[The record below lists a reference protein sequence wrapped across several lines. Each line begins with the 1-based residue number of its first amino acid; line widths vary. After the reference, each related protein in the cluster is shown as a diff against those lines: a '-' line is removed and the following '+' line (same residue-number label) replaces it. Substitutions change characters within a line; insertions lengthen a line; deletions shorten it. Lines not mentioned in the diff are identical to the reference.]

1 MVHWPTQAA
10 INQLTMRAATL
21 ALAFAATAA
30 GLVAPSHANCLPGGF
45 CEIEQPYPPEL
56 LAAADLTVTTQG
68 LVLACDSIADS
79 IAGQFAQSLVV
90 SGFLTYAGDH
100 YEYTINTMT
109 GFLDCTTFLPPAYLQ
124 LEPSMYTVLPPVY
137 STEPTSL
144 CFFDTT
150 GDFGPDFCPIKT
162 SAAGPMPA
170 PGDE

>member
-56 LAAADLTVTTQG
+56 LAAVDLTVTTQG

-79 IAGQFAQSLVV
+79 IVQAQSQVV
-90 SGFLTYAGDH
+90 AGMN
-100 YEYTINTMT
+100 YEYTLNTQT
-109 GFLDCTTFLPPAYLQ
+109 ALLFCTTFVPL
-124 LEPSMYTVLPPVY
+124 PVY
-137 STEPTSL
+137 NTEPTSQ
-144 CFFDTT
+144 CMVDTT
-150 GDFGPDFCPIKT
+150 EDFGPDFCPKT

>member
-30 GLVAPSHANCLPGGF
+30 GLVAPSHAQFFTDANCLPGGF

-56 LAAADLTVTTQG
+56 LAAVDSYAINE
-68 LVLACDSIADS
+68 AISFPCNSIADS
-79 IAGQFAQSLVV
+79 IPYAQSQVV
-90 SGFLTYAGDH
+90 AGIN
-100 YEYTINTMT
+100 YEYTLNTQT
-109 GFLDCTTFLPPAYLQ
+109 ALLFCTTLVPL
-124 LEPSMYTVLPPVY
+124 PVY
-137 STEPTSL
+137 NTEPTSQ
-144 CFFDTT
+144 CMVDTT
-150 GDFGPDFCPIKT
+150 GDFGPEFCL

>member
-21 ALAFAATAA
+21 ALAIAATAA
-30 GLVAPSHANCLPGGF
+30 GLVAPSHAWGFGGF
-45 CEIEQPYPPEL
+45 SEFEQPYPPEL
-56 LAAADLTVTTQG
+56 LAAADVTFATQG

-79 IAGQFAQSLVV
+79 IERAQSLLV
-90 SGFLTYAGDH
+90 SGIIIAGKH

-109 GFLDCTTFLPPAYLQ
+109 GILDCTTFVPLVIEDNKVQLAYN
-124 LEPSMYTVLPPVY
+124 TD
-137 STEPTSL
+137 TTSK
-144 CFFDTT
+144 CFFYSHFDYEQTEIV
-150 GDFGPDFCPIKT
+150 DFGPDFCPIKT

>member
-10 INQLTMRAATL
+10 INQLTMRAAPL

-30 GLVAPSHANCLPGGF
+30 GLVAPSHAKFFSDANCLPGGF

-56 LAAADLTVTTQG
+56 LAAVDLTVTTQG

-79 IAGQFAQSLVV
+79 IGYAQSQVV
-90 SGFLTYAGDH
+90 AGMN

-109 GFLDCTTFLPPAYLQ
+109 VLLDCTTFVPL
-124 LEPSMYTVLPPVY
+124 PVY
-137 STEPTSL
+137 NTEPTSQ
-144 CFFDTT
+144 CMVDTT
-150 GDFGPDFCPIKT
+150 GDFGPEFCL

>member
-30 GLVAPSHANCLPGGF
+30 GLVAPSHAKFFTDANCLPGGF

-56 LAAADLTVTTQG
+56 LAAVDSYAINE
-68 LVLACDSIADS
+68 AISFPCNSIADS
-79 IAGQFAQSLVV
+79 IPYAQSQVV
-90 SGFLTYAGDH
+90 AGMN

-109 GFLDCTTFLPPAYLQ
+109 GLLDCTTFVPR
-124 LEPSMYTVLPPVY
+124 Y
-137 STEPTSL
+137 SAFNTEPTSQ
-144 CFFDTT
+144 CMVDTT
-150 GDFGPDFCPIKT
+150 EDFGPDFCPKT

>member
-30 GLVAPSHANCLPGGF
+30 GLVAPSHAECLPGRTQGW

-56 LAAADLTVTTQG
+56 LATADLTVTTQG
-68 LVLACDSIADS
+68 LVLACDNIADS

-109 GFLDCTTFLPPAYLQ
+109 VLLDCTTFVPLYSAYN
-124 LEPSMYTVLPPVY
+124 
-137 STEPTSL
+137 TEPTSQCL
-144 CFFDTT
+144 PCTDELQ
-150 GDFGPDFCPIKT
+150 GDFGPDFCPKT

>member
-56 LAAADLTVTTQG
+56 LAAVDLTVTTQG

-79 IAGQFAQSLVV
+79 IVQAQSQVV
-90 SGFLTYAGDH
+90 AGMN

-109 GFLDCTTFLPPAYLQ
+109 GLFDCTTFVPL
-124 LEPSMYTVLPPVY
+124 Y
-137 STEPTSL
+137 SAFNTEPTSQ
-144 CFFDTT
+144 CMVDM
-150 GDFGPDFCPIKT
+150 DQYFGPDFCPET

>member
-30 GLVAPSHANCLPGGF
+30 GLVAPSHAKFFSDANCLPGGF

-56 LAAADLTVTTQG
+56 LAAVDLTVTTQG

-79 IAGQFAQSLVV
+79 IERAQSLLV
-90 SGFLTYAGDH
+90 SGIIIAGSH

-109 GFLDCTTFLPPAYLQ
+109 GILDCTTFVPL
-124 LEPSMYTVLPPVY
+124 SVY
-137 STEPTSL
+137 NTEPTSQCVPCTDEL
-144 CFFDTT
+144 Q
-150 GDFGPDFCPIKT
+150 GDFGPDFCPKT

>member
-56 LAAADLTVTTQG
+56 LAAVDSYAINE
-68 LVLACDSIADS
+68 AISFPCNSIADS
-79 IAGQFAQSLVV
+79 IPYAQSQVV
-90 SGFLTYAGDH
+90 AGMN
-100 YEYTINTMT
+100 YEYTLNTQT
-109 GFLDCTTFLPPAYLQ
+109 ALLFCTTFVPL
-124 LEPSMYTVLPPVY
+124 PVY
-137 STEPTSL
+137 NTEPTSQ
-144 CFFDTT
+144 CMVDTT
-150 GDFGPDFCPIKT
+150 GDFGPEFCL

>member
-56 LAAADLTVTTQG
+56 LAAVDLTVTTQN

-79 IAGQFAQSLVV
+79 IVQAQSQVV
-90 SGFLTYAGDH
+90 AGMN

-109 GFLDCTTFLPPAYLQ
+109 VLLDCTTFVPL
-124 LEPSMYTVLPPVY
+124 PVY
-137 STEPTSL
+137 NTEPTSQCL
-144 CFFDTT
+144 PCTDELQ
-150 GDFGPDFCPIKT
+150 GDFGPDFCPKT

>member
-79 IAGQFAQSLVV
+79 IGYAQSQVV
-90 SGFLTYAGDH
+90 AGMN
-100 YEYTINTMT
+100 YEYTLNTQT
-109 GFLDCTTFLPPAYLQ
+109 ALLFCTTFVPL
-124 LEPSMYTVLPPVY
+124 PVY
-137 STEPTSL
+137 NTEPTSQ
-144 CFFDTT
+144 CMVDTT
-150 GDFGPDFCPIKT
+150 YDFGPDFCPKT

>member
-56 LAAADLTVTTQG
+56 LAVVDLTVTTQN

-79 IAGQFAQSLVV
+79 IVQAQSQVV
-90 SGFLTYAGDH
+90 AGMN

-109 GFLDCTTFLPPAYLQ
+109 GLLDCTTFVPL
-124 LEPSMYTVLPPVY
+124 Y
-137 STEPTSL
+137 SAFNTEPTSQ
-144 CFFDTT
+144 CMVDTT
-150 GDFGPDFCPIKT
+150 EDFGPDFCPKT

>member
-56 LAAADLTVTTQG
+56 LAVVDLTVTTQN

-79 IAGQFAQSLVV
+79 IVQAQSQVV
-90 SGFLTYAGDH
+90 AGMN
-100 YEYTINTMT
+100 YEYTLNTQT
-109 GFLDCTTFLPPAYLQ
+109 ALLFCTTFVPL
-124 LEPSMYTVLPPVY
+124 PVY
-137 STEPTSL
+137 NTEPTSQ
-144 CFFDTT
+144 CMVDTT
-150 GDFGPDFCPIKT
+150 GDFGPEFCL

>member
-56 LAAADLTVTTQG
+56 LAAVDLTVTTQG

-79 IAGQFAQSLVV
+79 IGYAQSQVV
-90 SGFLTYAGDH
+90 AGMN

-109 GFLDCTTFLPPAYLQ
+109 GLFDCTTFVPL
-124 LEPSMYTVLPPVY
+124 PVY
-137 STEPTSL
+137 NTEPTSQ
-144 CFFDTT
+144 CMVDTT
-150 GDFGPDFCPIKT
+150 GDFGPEFCL

>member
-56 LAAADLTVTTQG
+56 LAAVDLTVTTQG

-79 IAGQFAQSLVV
+79 IVQAQSQVV
-90 SGFLTYAGDH
+90 AGMN

-109 GFLDCTTFLPPAYLQ
+109 GFLDCTTFLPPA
-124 LEPSMYTVLPPVY
+124 VY
-137 STEPTSL
+137 STEPTSQ
-144 CFFDTT
+144 CMVDM
-150 GDFGPDFCPIKT
+150 DQYFGPDFCPET

>member
-30 GLVAPSHANCLPGGF
+30 GLVAPSHAKFFSDANCLPGGF

-79 IAGQFAQSLVV
+79 IVQAQSQVV
-90 SGFLTYAGDH
+90 AGMN

-109 GFLDCTTFLPPAYLQ
+109 GLVDCTTFVPL
-124 LEPSMYTVLPPVY
+124 Y
-137 STEPTSL
+137 SAFNTEPTSQ
-144 CFFDTT
+144 CMVDTT
-150 GDFGPDFCPIKT
+150 EDFGPDFCPKT

>member
-56 LAAADLTVTTQG
+56 LAAVDLTVTTQG

-79 IAGQFAQSLVV
+79 IVQAQSQVV
-90 SGFLTYAGDH
+90 AGMN

-109 GFLDCTTFLPPAYLQ
+109 VLLDCTTFVPL
-124 LEPSMYTVLPPVY
+124 PVY
-137 STEPTSL
+137 NTEPTSQCL
-144 CFFDTT
+144 PCTDELQ
-150 GDFGPDFCPIKT
+150 GDFGPDFCPKT

>member
-21 ALAFAATAA
+21 ALAIAATAA
-30 GLVAPSHANCLPGGF
+30 GLVAPSHAWGGGGF
-45 CEIEQPYPPEL
+45 SEFEQPYPPEL
-56 LAAADLTVTTQG
+56 LAAADATFATQG

-79 IAGQFAQSLVV
+79 IERAQSLLV
-90 SGFLTYAGDH
+90 SGIIIAGSH

-109 GFLDCTTFLPPAYLQ
+109 GILDCTTFVPL
-124 LEPSMYTVLPPVY
+124 SVY
-137 STEPTSL
+137 NTEPTSQ
-144 CFFDTT
+144 CFFYSFFDDEQTEIV
-150 GDFGPDFCPIKT
+150 DFGPDFCPKT

>member
-10 INQLTMRAATL
+10 INQLTMRAAPL

-30 GLVAPSHANCLPGGF
+30 GLVAPSHAECIPGRTQGW

-56 LAAADLTVTTQG
+56 LATADLTVTTQG

-79 IAGQFAQSLVV
+79 IGYAQSQVV
-90 SGFLTYAGDH
+90 AGMN

-109 GFLDCTTFLPPAYLQ
+109 GLVDCTTFVPL
-124 LEPSMYTVLPPVY
+124 Y
-137 STEPTSL
+137 SAFNTEPTSQ
-144 CFFDTT
+144 CMVDTT
-150 GDFGPDFCPIKT
+150 EDFGPDFCPKT

>member
-56 LAAADLTVTTQG
+56 LAAVDLTVTTQN

-79 IAGQFAQSLVV
+79 IGYAQSQVV
-90 SGFLTYAGDH
+90 AGMN

-109 GFLDCTTFLPPAYLQ
+109 GLLDCTTFVPL
-124 LEPSMYTVLPPVY
+124 Y
-137 STEPTSL
+137 SAFNTEPTSQ
-144 CFFDTT
+144 CMVDTT
-150 GDFGPDFCPIKT
+150 EDFGPDFCP

>member
-56 LAAADLTVTTQG
+56 LAAVDLTVTTQG

-79 IAGQFAQSLVV
+79 IVQAQSQVV
-90 SGFLTYAGDH
+90 AGMN

-109 GFLDCTTFLPPAYLQ
+109 GLFDCTTFVPL
-124 LEPSMYTVLPPVY
+124 Y
-137 STEPTSL
+137 SAFNTEPTSQ
-144 CFFDTT
+144 CMVDM
-150 GDFGPDFCPIKT
+150 DQYFGPDFCPKT

>member
-56 LAAADLTVTTQG
+56 LAVVDLTVTTQN

-79 IAGQFAQSLVV
+79 IVQAQSQVV
-90 SGFLTYAGDH
+90 AGMN

-109 GFLDCTTFLPPAYLQ
+109 VLLDCTTFVPL
-124 LEPSMYTVLPPVY
+124 PVY
-137 STEPTSL
+137 NTEPTSQCVPCTDEL
-144 CFFDTT
+144 Q
-150 GDFGPDFCPIKT
+150 GDFGPDFCPKT

>member
-1 MVHWPTQAA
+1 MVHWLTQAA

-30 GLVAPSHANCLPGGF
+30 GLVAPSHAQFFTDANCLPGGF

-56 LAAADLTVTTQG
+56 LAAVDLTVTTQG

-79 IAGQFAQSLVV
+79 IVQAQSQVV
-90 SGFLTYAGDH
+90 AGMN

-109 GFLDCTTFLPPAYLQ
+109 GLVDCTTFVPL
-124 LEPSMYTVLPPVY
+124 Y
-137 STEPTSL
+137 SAFNTEPTSQ
-144 CFFDTT
+144 CMVDTT
-150 GDFGPDFCPIKT
+150 GDFGPEFCL

>member
-30 GLVAPSHANCLPGGF
+30 GLVAPSHAQFFTDANCLPGGF

-79 IAGQFAQSLVV
+79 IVQAQSQVV
-90 SGFLTYAGDH
+90 AGMN
-100 YEYTINTMT
+100 YEYTLNTQT
-109 GFLDCTTFLPPAYLQ
+109 ALLFCTTLVPL
-124 LEPSMYTVLPPVY
+124 PVY
-137 STEPTSL
+137 NTEPTSQ
-144 CFFDTT
+144 CFFYSFFDDEQTEIV
-150 GDFGPDFCPIKT
+150 DFGPDFCPKT

>member
-30 GLVAPSHANCLPGGF
+30 GLVAPSHAKFFSDANCLPGGF

-56 LAAADLTVTTQG
+56 LAAVDLTVTTQG

-79 IAGQFAQSLVV
+79 IERAQSLLV
-90 SGFLTYAGDH
+90 SGIIIAGKH

-109 GFLDCTTFLPPAYLQ
+109 VLLDCTTFVPL
-124 LEPSMYTVLPPVY
+124 PVY
-137 STEPTSL
+137 NTEPTSQCL
-144 CFFDTT
+144 PCTDELQ
-150 GDFGPDFCPIKT
+150 GDFGPDFCPKT

>member
-56 LAAADLTVTTQG
+56 LAAVDLTVTTQG

-79 IAGQFAQSLVV
+79 IVQAQSQVV
-90 SGFLTYAGDH
+90 AGMN
-100 YEYTINTMT
+100 YEYTLNTMT
-109 GFLDCTTFLPPAYLQ
+109 GLLFCTTFVPL
-124 LEPSMYTVLPPVY
+124 PVY
-137 STEPTSL
+137 NTEPTSQCL
-144 CFFDTT
+144 PCTDELQ
-150 GDFGPDFCPIKT
+150 GDFGPEFCL

>member
-30 GLVAPSHANCLPGGF
+30 GLVAPSHAQFFSDANCLPGGF

-56 LAAADLTVTTQG
+56 LAAVDLTVTTQG

-79 IAGQFAQSLVV
+79 IVQAQSQVV
-90 SGFLTYAGDH
+90 AGMN

-109 GFLDCTTFLPPAYLQ
+109 GLFDCTTFVPL
-124 LEPSMYTVLPPVY
+124 Y
-137 STEPTSL
+137 SAFNTEPTSQ
-144 CFFDTT
+144 CMVDTT
-150 GDFGPDFCPIKT
+150 AYFGPDFCPKT

>member
-30 GLVAPSHANCLPGGF
+30 GLVAPSHAQFFTDANCLPGGF

-56 LAAADLTVTTQG
+56 LAAVDLTVTTQG

-79 IAGQFAQSLVV
+79 IGYAQSQVV
-90 SGFLTYAGDH
+90 AGMN

-109 GFLDCTTFLPPAYLQ
+109 GLLDCTTFVPL
-124 LEPSMYTVLPPVY
+124 PVY
-137 STEPTSL
+137 NTEPTSQCVPCTDEL
-144 CFFDTT
+144 Q
-150 GDFGPDFCPIKT
+150 GDFGPDFCPKT

>member
-30 GLVAPSHANCLPGGF
+30 GLVAPSHAECLPGRTQGW

-56 LAAADLTVTTQG
+56 LAAVDLTVTTQG

-79 IAGQFAQSLVV
+79 IVQAQSQVV
-90 SGFLTYAGDH
+90 AGMN

-109 GFLDCTTFLPPAYLQ
+109 VLLDCTTFVPL
-124 LEPSMYTVLPPVY
+124 PVY
-137 STEPTSL
+137 NTEPTSQCL
-144 CFFDTT
+144 PCTDELQ
-150 GDFGPDFCPIKT
+150 GDFGPDFCPKT

>member
-56 LAAADLTVTTQG
+56 LAAVDSYAINE
-68 LVLACDSIADS
+68 AISFPCNSIADS
-79 IAGQFAQSLVV
+79 IPYAQSQVV
-90 SGFLTYAGDH
+90 AGMN

-109 GFLDCTTFLPPAYLQ
+109 GLLDCTTFVPL
-124 LEPSMYTVLPPVY
+124 Y
-137 STEPTSL
+137 SAFNTEPTSQ
-144 CFFDTT
+144 CMVDTT
-150 GDFGPDFCPIKT
+150 EDFGPDFCPKT

>member
-30 GLVAPSHANCLPGGF
+30 GLVAPSHAKFFSDANCLPGGF

-56 LAAADLTVTTQG
+56 LAVVDLTVTTQN

-79 IAGQFAQSLVV
+79 IVQAQSLVV
-90 SGFLTYAGDH
+90 AGIIYAGAQ
-100 YEYTINTMT
+100 YEYSINTMT
-109 GFLDCTTFLPPAYLQ
+109 GFLDCTTFVPL
-124 LEPSMYTVLPPVY
+124 PVY
-137 STEPTSL
+137 STEPTFSK
-144 CFFDTT
+144 CFLVGVLDGFPN
-150 GDFGPDFCPIKT
+150 FGPDFCPKT

>member
-56 LAAADLTVTTQG
+56 LAVVDLTVTTQN

-79 IAGQFAQSLVV
+79 IVQAQSQVV
-90 SGFLTYAGDH
+90 AGMN

-109 GFLDCTTFLPPAYLQ
+109 VLLDCTTFVPL
-124 LEPSMYTVLPPVY
+124 PVY
-137 STEPTSL
+137 NTEPTSQCL
-144 CFFDTT
+144 PCTDELQ
-150 GDFGPDFCPIKT
+150 GDFGPDFCPKT